1 MSDRIFDDQPT
12 ALRTVALSDA
22 DNAPRCWFSEKADQD
37 EDDEEDDDEDDED
50 DEDEDDEDEA
60 ED

>member
-1 MSDRIFDDQPT
+1 MSDPIFDDQPT
-12 ALRTVALSDA
+12 ALRTGALSDV

-37 EDDEEDDDEDDED
+37 EDDDLDADDEEDDDEDDED
-50 DEDEDDEDEA
+50 EA

>member
-12 ALRTVALSDA
+12 ALRMGALSDA

-37 EDDEEDDDEDDED
+37 EDDELNADDEEDD
-50 DEDEDDEDEA
+50 DEDDEDEA